1 MSVRKFLS
9 TALLGV
15 TFASVFW
22 SAGAEASFE
31 MNMTPGVTSLSHDIY
46 HLHMLSLG
54 LVSVIAVIVFGIMIW
69 SLYHHRKSKG
79 AIPAQFSHST
89 KMEIIWTTI
98 PIIVLIAFATP
109 ATKVLIKMQETQNP
123 DLTIKVTGYQWKWR
137 YDYLDQGFGFFSAL
151 TAYQQKASHLH
162 SGIDV
167 SKIKDY
173 LMKVDNPVVIPA
185 GKKVRILTTSNDVIH
200 SWWVPALGWKKDAI
214 PGYIN
219 ASWTRVDKIGTY
231 YGRCAELCGKGHA
244 FMPIVLKVV
253 SDKDFNAW
261 VKKMKQKQAAAAAG
275 ANRTWTKAELI
286 ARGRKVYDTTCVP
299 CHQSHGQGL
308 PPTFP
313 ALTGSKTVNGPI
325 SEHINTVLNGRP
337 GTAMQAFR
345 KQLNVVQLAAVITFE
360 RNDLGNHVGDMV
372 QPREIQ
378 AIENKK

>member
-1 MSVRKFLS
+1 MPVRKFLS
-9 TALLGV
+9 AALLGV
-15 TFASVFW
+15 TIASIFW

-31 MNMTPGVTSLSHDIY
+31 MNMTPGVTSISHDVY

-54 LVSVIAVIVFGIMIW
+54 LVTVIAVIVFGIMIW

-79 AIPAQFSHST
+79 AIPAQFHHST
-89 KMEIIWTTI
+89 KMEIIWTVI
-98 PIIVLIAFATP
+98 PIIVLVAFAIP
-109 ATKVLIKMQETQNP
+109 ATKTLIKMSQTQNP
-123 DLTIKVTGYQWKWR
+123 DLTIKITGYQWKWR

-151 TAYQQKASHLH
+151 VPEQEKASQLD

-167 SKIKDY
+167 TKIKDY

-185 GKKVRILTTSNDVIH
+185 GKKVRLLTTSNDVIH

-219 ASWTRVDKIGTY
+219 DNWTKVDKIGTY

-253 SDKDFNAW
+253 SDKDFDTWA
-261 VKKMKQKQAAAAAG
+261 KQMKQKQAAAAAG
-275 ANRTWTKAELI
+275 ANRTWTKEELI
-286 ARGRKVYDTTCVP
+286 ARGRKVYNTTCVP
-299 CHQSHGQGL
+299 CHQDHGQGL

-313 ALTGSKTVNGPI
+313 ALTGSKTVNGPV

-345 KQLNVVQLAAVITFE
+345 KQLNVVDLAAVITFE
-360 RNDLGNHVGDMV
+360 RNDLGNHVGDIV
-372 QPREIQ
+372 QPRDIQ
-378 AIENKK
+378 AAENKK